1 MAEARAIVEAVTD
14 ADTANA
20 AMPKIK
26 AIKHSL
32 TSEKEV
38 GVLFNAKIK
47 ACGLFYDKVLKKYTP
62 APPEEEKKGSKGK
75 APAKGAKGAE

>member
-1 MAEARAIVEAVTD
+1 MAEGRAIVEAITD

-26 AIKHSL
+26 AIKHCL

-62 APPEEEKKGSKGK
+62 APPEGE
-75 APAKGAKGAE
+75 KGAKGTKGAE